1 MAGGYVGIGY
11 GSEDM
16 PQQVPDSVK
25 SEASALANDII
36 AGNQIGRASCR
47 ERV

>member
-36 AGNQIGRASCR
+36 AGNLLVETARNGA
-47 ERV
+47 